1 MKRSKTF
8 ATVLVSFAL
17 MVGVTSCAKV
27 DIQADASDKRDVDAR
42 QVMRLG
48 HDDQAYPFLI
58 YANADLYNPP
68 KSIERAVVIV

>member
-1 MKRSKTF
+1 GRRSIGFAKNKRTAYMKRSKTF

-42 QVMRLG
+42 QVPRSG
-48 HDDQAYPFLI
+48 P
-58 YANADLYNPP
+58 
-68 KSIERAVVIV
+68 